1 MVLDGWVL
9 KGHKT
14 LEWLGWEG
22 PKRSQNLGIFGVGGS
37 LKATKQWNFCGG
49 RVLKGHRTLQLL
61 GGEILKGH

>member
-22 PKRSQNLGIFGVGGS
+22 PKRSQNHGMVGVGGS
-37 LKATKQWNFCGG
+37 LKFTEPWNVWGG
-49 RVLKGHRTLQLL
+49 RVLKGHRAMELL
-61 GGEILKGH
+61 G